1 MDLSEDFQAY
11 VDQNTRRRKRAI
23 IYLWTAAFLTI
34 LSSIFAIAVLSTS
47 YWGHTAKL
55 PEIEI
60 PGLEKLGQIDSAET
74 ALNFANFSL
83 NFVVASI
90 ARYWFLRQDKLTTLL
105 TEALVLENE
114 NETAIK
120 LLLNQKV
127 G

>member
-11 VDQNTRRRKRAI
+11 VEQNTRRRKRAI

-34 LSSIFAIAVLSTS
+34 LSSIFAILLLLAP
-47 YWGHTAKL
+47 YWGYAAQL
-55 PEIEI
+55 PKVTI
-60 PGLEKLGQIDSAET
+60 PGPRKLVQLNSADT
-74 ALNFANFSL
+74 ALNLANFSL

-105 TEALVLENE
+105 AEALVIENE

-120 LLLNQKV
+120 LLLNQKI